1 MDIPL
6 FLGLIYTTDSSQE
19 KGNMGAGF
27 YRHEGETGGF
37 WKVGREEEISSSNM
51 MMIAFIIT
59 LGEIM

>member
-37 WKVGREEEISSSNM
+37 
-51 MMIAFIIT
+51 
-59 LGEIM
+59 